1 MPIINGE
8 HIGDMIWSVFL
19 GMILPFLITGTIF
32 MIIRLFFQK
41 ALRNMPVIQLLVDGA
56 LSLIFLLVCAV
67 VVWPL
72 VSHWLKTAE
81 IPDDDYN
88 MVVNADGTPYEFH
101 DPFEWFDMAS
111 GVEFHDPFDPENWPD
126 MASHI
131 EFHDPFDP
139 ENWPDVVS
147 GVESDASKRSD
158 DYDASLTE

>member
-32 MIIRLFFQK
+32 MIIRLFFRK
-41 ALRNMPVIQLLVDGA
+41 ALRNMPVIQLLVDGVLA
-56 LSLIFLLVCAV
+56 LIFLLVCAV

-81 IPDDDYN
+81 IPDGP
-88 MVVNADGTPYEFH
+88 VFVNEDGTPYEYDASTEWFDMGSHIEFH

-111 GVEFHDPFDPENWPD
+111 G
-126 MASHI
+126 I

>member
-32 MIIRLFFQK
+32 MIIRLFFRK
-41 ALRNMPVIQLLVDGA
+41 ALRNMPVIQLLVDGVLA
-56 LSLIFLLVCAV
+56 LIFLLVCAV

-81 IPDDDYN
+81 IPDGP
-88 MVVNADGTPYEFH
+88 VFVNEDGTPYEY
-101 DPFEWFDMAS
+101 DASTEWVDIAS
-111 GVEFHDPFDPENWPD
+111 HIEFYDPFDPENWPD
-126 MASHI
+126 IVSHI
-131 EFHDPFDP
+131 EFPDPFDL
-139 ENWPDVVS
+139 ENCPDIVS
-147 GVESDASKRSD
+147 GVESDAPTRSG

>member
-32 MIIRLFFQK
+32 MIIRLFFRK
-41 ALRNMPVIQLLVDGA
+41 ALRNMPVIQLLVDGG

-81 IPDDDYN
+81 IPDGP
-88 MVVNADGTPYEFH
+88 VFVNEDGTPYEYDASTEWVDIASHIEFH

-111 GVEFHDPFDPENWPD
+111 G
-126 MASHI
+126 I
-131 EFHDPFDP
+131 EFHDPFGP
-139 ENWPDVVS
+139 ENWPDAAS
-147 GVESDASKRSD
+147 GVESDASTRSD

>member
-8 HIGDMIWSVFL
+8 HIGEMIWSVFL

-41 ALRNMPVIQLLVDGA
+41 ALRNMPVIQLLVDFV
-56 LSLIFLLVCAV
+56 LTLIFLLVCAV

-81 IPDDDYN
+81 IPDGP
-88 MVVNADGTPYEFH
+88 VFVNEDGTPYEYGTPTEWVDIASHIEFP
-101 DPFEWFDMAS
+101 DPFEWVDVAS
-111 GVEFHDPFDPENWPD
+111 HIEFPDPFDPENCPD
-126 MASHI
+126 I
-131 EFHDPFDP
+131 VF
-139 ENWPDVVS
+139 
-147 GVESDASKRSD
+147 GVESDAPTRSG

>member
-1 MPIINGE
+1 
-8 HIGDMIWSVFL
+8 MIWSVFL

-32 MIIRLFFQK
+32 MIIRLFFRK
-41 ALRNMPVIQLLVDGA
+41 ALWNMPVIQLLVDFVLA
-56 LSLIFLLVCAV
+56 LIFLLVCAV

-81 IPDDDYN
+81 IPDSP
-88 MVVNADGTPYEFH
+88 VFVNEDGTPYEYGTSTEWFDMGSHIEFH

-111 GVEFHDPFDPENWPD
+111 G
-126 MASHI
+126 I

-139 ENWPDVVS
+139 ESWTDIMS
-147 GVESDASKRSD
+147 GVESDAPTRSG

>member
-1 MPIINGE
+1 MPILNGE
-8 HIGDMIWSVFL
+8 HIGEMIFSVFL

-32 MIIRLFFQK
+32 MIIRLFFRK
-41 ALRNMPVIQLLVDGA
+41 ALWNMPVIQLLVDFVLA
-56 LSLIFLLVCAV
+56 LIFLLVCAV

-81 IPDDDYN
+81 IPDSP
-88 MVVNADGTPYEFH
+88 VFVNEDGTPYEYGTSTEWFDMGSHIEFH

-111 GVEFHDPFDPENWPD
+111 G
-126 MASHI
+126 I

-139 ENWPDVVS
+139 ESWTDIMS
-147 GVESDASKRSD
+147 GVESDAPTRSG

>member
-8 HIGDMIWSVFL
+8 HIGEMIWSVFL

-32 MIIRLFFQK
+32 MIIRLFFRK
-41 ALRNMPVIQLLVDGA
+41 ALWNMPVIQLLVDFVLA
-56 LSLIFLLVCAV
+56 LIFLLVCAV

-81 IPDDDYN
+81 IPDSP
-88 MVVNADGTPYEFH
+88 VFVNEDGTPYEYGTSTEWFDMGSHIEFH

-111 GVEFHDPFDPENWPD
+111 G
-126 MASHI
+126 I

-139 ENWPDVVS
+139 ESWTDIVS
-147 GVESDASKRSD
+147 GSESDASTRSG